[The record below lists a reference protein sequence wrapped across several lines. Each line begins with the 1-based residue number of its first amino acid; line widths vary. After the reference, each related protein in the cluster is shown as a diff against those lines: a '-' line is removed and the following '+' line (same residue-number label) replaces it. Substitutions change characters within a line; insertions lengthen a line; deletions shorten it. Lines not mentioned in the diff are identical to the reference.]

1 MHKRKTPYSISA
13 RFTMQQPRFLNNL
26 QKGRH
31 AEGITTRVVRKWTH
45 YENMGQGPPLYV
57 GMVLADAKVPSSP
70 TENQIRVISPK
81 KKSIHYI
88 QCYSFRYYI
97 FMVIPSD

>member
-1 MHKRKTPYSISA
+1 
-13 RFTMQQPRFLNNL
+13 MQQPRFLNNL

-70 TENQIRVISPK
+70 TENQIRVISQRK
-81 KKSIHYI
+81 NQYTIFSAIAFAI
-88 QCYSFRYYI
+88 TYSW
-97 FMVIPSD
+97 